1 MNDITPF
8 SNGEFNLDMIPTVD
22 SFKVGA
28 PGLAKSLGFRQALD
42 MLRGIPEEEKGYEIV
57 RTPGGDQKIGV
68 VTEVGFYRAIGQRQA
83 ARIKDTAI
91 RDQVERFQTWVYGD
105 VLPTIR
111 RTGGY
116 AAPAPALSE
125 EEVVHQALQ
134 ITYRKV
140 QELEARVAEDAPK
153 VAYHDEFV
161 CDDDAV
167 TIATVASRLDITQK
181 RLRELLIQ
189 HGWIFKETR
198 MRWSQKRAKKVPM
211 YRYSEVASKKAYFLR
226 KPEHDAPRFGSQVM
240 HTLLVTPEGVAP
252 VIRNVRR
259 WLDAIPEQTEIEGVP
274 VEDAAPG
281 DLPAA

>member
-1 MNDITPF
+1 MSTLIPITQTAD
-8 SNGEFNLDMIPTVD
+8 GRQAVAGRALHEFLEIQTPYNKWFPRMVEYGFTEDQDFTTFLSESTGGRRAEDHILTLDMGKEVSMIQRNE
-22 SFKVGA
+22 KG
-28 PGLAKSLGFRQALD
+28 RQA
-42 MLRGIPEEEKGYEIV
+42 RQYFIECEK
-57 RTPGGDQKIGV
+57 
-68 VTEVGFYRAIGQRQA
+68 QA
-83 ARIKDTAI
+83 K
-91 RDQVERFQTWVYGD
+91 
-105 VLPTIR
+105 
-111 RTGGY
+111 
-116 AAPAPALSE
+116 APAAALTE

-140 QELEARVAEDAPK
+140 QELEAKAAEDAPK

-181 RLRELLIQ
+181 RLRELLIE

-211 YRYSEVASKKAYFLR
+211 YRYSEAASKKAYFLR

-252 VIRNVRR
+252 VIRAVRR
-259 WLDAIPEQTEIEGVP
+259 WLAGEEVQEQTEVEGVL

-281 DLPAA
+281 ELPPAA

>member
-1 MNDITPF
+1 MSALIPIIPGDDGQRAVSGRALHEFLEAGAEYRHWFPRMVAYGFTE
-8 SNGEFNLDMIPTVD
+8 GEDYTVISDRVTREGRGTVERQDHAMTLDM
-22 SFKVGA
+22 
-28 PGLAKSLGFRQALD
+28 AKEIAMIQRTERGRQA
-42 MLRGIPEEEKGYEIV
+42 RQYFIECEK
-57 RTPGGDQKIGV
+57 
-68 VTEVGFYRAIGQRQA
+68 QA
-83 ARIKDTAI
+83 K
-91 RDQVERFQTWVYGD
+91 
-105 VLPTIR
+105 
-111 RTGGY
+111 
-116 AAPAPALSE
+116 APAAALTE

-140 QELEARVAEDAPK
+140 QELEARAAEDAPK

-181 RLRELLIQ
+181 RLRELLIE

-211 YRYSEVASKKAYFLR
+211 YRYSEAASKKAYFLR

-252 VIRNVRR
+252 VIRAVRR
-259 WLDAIPEQTEIEGVP
+259 WLAGEEVQEQTEVEGVL

-281 DLPAA
+281 ELPPAA

>member
-1 MNDITPF
+1 MSTLIPITQTADGRHAVAGRALHAFLEIQTPYHKWFPRMVEYGFTAGQDYTDISVRVAREGRGAMDATDHILT
-8 SNGEFNLDMIPTVD
+8 LDMGKEVSMIQRNE
-22 SFKVGA
+22 KG
-28 PGLAKSLGFRQALD
+28 RQA
-42 MLRGIPEEEKGYEIV
+42 RQYFIECEK
-57 RTPGGDQKIGV
+57 
-68 VTEVGFYRAIGQRQA
+68 QA
-83 ARIKDTAI
+83 K
-91 RDQVERFQTWVYGD
+91 
-105 VLPTIR
+105 
-111 RTGGY
+111 
-116 AAPAPALSE
+116 APAPALTE

-140 QELEARVAEDAPK
+140 QELEARAAEDAPK

-181 RLRELLIQ
+181 RLRELLIE

-211 YRYSEVASKKAYFLR
+211 YRYSEAASKKSYFLR

-240 HTLLVTPEGVAP
+240 HTLLVTSEGVAP
-252 VIRNVRR
+252 VIRAVRR
-259 WLDAIPEQTEIEGVP
+259 WLAGEEVQEQTDVEGVP

-281 DLPAA
+281 ELPPAA